1 MNVEKRQ
8 SCTCDNRSGAPGFH
22 PKVDLGSVGAP
33 KPLRGHLSTGAVG
46 IEDGRRVVESY
57 HPFGQRGTHVK
68 GIEEPGKA
76 EDAEADGDIDE
87 DFADVKLFFFLL
99 AL

>member
-8 SCTCDNRSGAPGFH
+8 SCTCDNRSWAPGFH

-33 KPLRGHLSTGAVG
+33 KPLRGDLSAGAVD
-46 IEDGRRVVESY
+46 IEDRRRVVQSY

-68 GIEEPGKA
+68 GIEEPDKA
-76 EDAEADGDIDE
+76 EDAEADGDVDE
-87 DFADVKLFFFLL
+87 DFANVELLFFLL

>member
-1 MNVEKRQ
+1 M
-8 SCTCDNRSGAPGFH
+8 
-22 PKVDLGSVGAP
+22 
-33 KPLRGHLSTGAVG
+33 
-46 IEDGRRVVESY
+46 VESY

-76 EDAEADGDIDE
+76 EDAEADGDVDE
-87 DFADVKLFFFLL
+87 DFANVELLFFLL

>member
-1 MNVEKRQ
+1 M
-8 SCTCDNRSGAPGFH
+8 
-22 PKVDLGSVGAP
+22 
-33 KPLRGHLSTGAVG
+33 
-46 IEDGRRVVESY
+46 ESY

-87 DFADVKLFFFLL
+87 DFADVKLFFPL